1 LRDETFNI
9 GLGTDPSNRQVLATI
24 YDLSITHSFSKLRQ
38 WLTCRSPFKKRGF
51 SRPPNIEK
59 KLTWSGNS
67 KVSQNAKKKTTQKP
81 ATNRTQ
87 RAQHKYER
95 KTQQTIDAK
104 VTLALPNRRPQPTF
118 NVRAESKVRDC
129 PGATFVRFSA
139 LRLLWNPNGTGTCA
153 SRGSSR
159 AYMSHELKHE
169 KSWVGARCA

>member
-1 LRDETFNI
+1 MI
-9 GLGTDPSNRQVLATI
+9 
-24 YDLSITHSFSKLRQ
+24 
-38 WLTCRSPFKKRGF
+38 CRSPIHFPSYGNGLPAAVHLKKGA
-51 SRPPNIEK
+51 SHAHQTLK
-59 KLTWSGNS
+59 KTHLVGQP
-67 KVSQNAKKKTTQKP
+67 KSQPKRQKKTTQKP

>member
-1 LRDETFNI
+1 MI
-9 GLGTDPSNRQVLATI
+9 
-24 YDLSITHSFSKLRQ
+24 
-38 WLTCRSPFKKRGF
+38 CRSPIHFPSYGNGLPAAVHLKRGF

-59 KLTWSGNS
+59 NS
-67 KVSQNAKKKTTQKP
+67 PGRATQKSAKTPKKTTQKP

-104 VTLALPNRRPQPTF
+104 VILALPNRRPQPTF

-139 LRLLWNPNGTGTCA
+139 LRLLWNPNGSGTYA